1 MKSPTNHT
9 SVAKAEQRGLGT
21 DDGEASHSRPSFM
34 PLQNFCVVVVV
45 VVVAFSL
52 LGSNLREC
60 STIHSLLAP
69 FWGVGVVEISSR
81 TLIPLLSRN
90 QSTVAQRAETT
101 VAECYLTSCV

>member
-21 DDGEASHSRPSFM
+21 DDEEASHSRPSFM

-52 LGSNLREC
+52 LARNLGGF
-60 STIHSLLAP
+60 LVGFFF
-69 FWGVGVVEISSR
+69 FWGGRGS
-81 TLIPLLSRN
+81 
-90 QSTVAQRAETT
+90 
-101 VAECYLTSCV
+101 